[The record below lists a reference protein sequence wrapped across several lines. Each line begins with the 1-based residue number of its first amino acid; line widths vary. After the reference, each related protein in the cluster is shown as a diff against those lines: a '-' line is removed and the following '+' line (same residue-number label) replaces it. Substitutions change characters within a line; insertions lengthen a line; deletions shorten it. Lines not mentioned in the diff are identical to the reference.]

1 MICYRF
7 FFAFLKFWSYHIM
20 LSFMLF
26 STMFSS
32 ILTEPEEQHWTC
44 SSSDATIAYTYCD
57 DIKFP
62 ILVRPDPC
70 ISLKGTEGFLHIFYI
85 PRRDLKQLY
94 FNLYIS
100 VNSMN
105 LPKRKEVICRGA
117 NDEYSFCRALK
128 GETVNT
134 TIPFSFRGILF
145 LKGRYRCVAEAIA
158 GHTEEKLFCLNFTI
172 THHPRLN

>member
-1 MICYRF
+1 MF
-7 FFAFLKFWSYHIM
+7 
-20 LSFMLF
+20 SFMLF

-62 ILVRPDPC
+62 ILVRPEPC

-172 THHPRLN
+172 TYHPRLN

>member
-1 MICYRF
+1 
-7 FFAFLKFWSYHIM
+7 M

-85 PRRDLKQLY
+85 PSKYIYFFVSVDQLPVLSMKGCSIQLK
-94 FNLYIS
+94 
-100 VNSMN
+100 
-105 LPKRKEVICRGA
+105 KERSPN
-117 NDEYSFCRALK
+117 NDVFCIMFA
-128 GETVNT
+128 ETVNT

>member
-1 MICYRF
+1 
-7 FFAFLKFWSYHIM
+7 M

-85 PRRDLKQLY
+85 PK
-94 FNLYIS
+94 
-100 VNSMN
+100 
-105 LPKRKEVICRGA
+105 
-117 NDEYSFCRALK
+117 
-128 GETVNT
+128 TVNT